1 MTKLLLLMHT
11 PNVVIFGSCDIV
23 DGHTHEQVYKKGR
36 NEGYEHNKIDGG
48 YMYFFLIANP

>member
-1 MTKLLLLMHT
+1 MHT

-36 NEGYEHNKIDGG
+36 NESYEHNKIDGG